1 MKALRTIAA
10 ATRDALA
17 LAGLAA
23 VAGFY
28 AAERS
33 WLWLL
38 PATLLLCGIWYCV
51 YKIREIV
58 LRRVAPVKRSAA
70 AYGGS
75 VSLGYPKMRKRFRT
89 AALASNSGSSPQGNR
104 FAFARPPKSAQ
115 RTYILTEGGVPVGV
129 EYDRRA
135 VDNWCGLGPEFD
147 ALPQDI
153 RS

>member
-1 MKALRTIAA
+1 VKTLRTIAA

-58 LRRVAPVKRSAA
+58 IARRSPLRAERARRAQGHPTSPAL
-70 AYGGS
+70 
-75 VSLGYPKMRKRFRT
+75 SLGGRAWGQEFVK
-89 AALASNSGSSPQGNR
+89 
-104 FAFARPPKSAQ
+104 PPKSAQ

-135 VDNWCGLGPEFD
+135 VENWLGLGPGFD
-147 ALPQDI
+147 FETREI
-153 RS
+153 NS